1 MPSGQRSKRRCWKIR
16 AKGSNSGKSRSRK
29 MRIRTSKVIRA
40 TAEDLWP
47 LLTNSRMDVPGW
59 FCLGVPQP
67 KSCELPNAQGGV
79 GAERR
84 CISDRGTVIQ
94 KITEWDAP
102 QRLRFKMVST
112 DHGWGPCVDS
122 LEEDFDLVPMGS
134 RTRITRT
141 TTIKA
146 KGRCLILKELGF
158 YSGLKR
164 VHLYVFSNWKKI
176 SE

>member
-1 MPSGQRSKRRCWKIR
+1 MK
-16 AKGSNSGKSRSRK
+16 
-29 MRIRTSKVIRA
+29 IRTSKFIK
-40 TAEDLWP
+40 TTSDKLWP

-67 KSCELPNAQGGV
+67 KSCELPDRHGGV
-79 GAERR
+79 GSERR

-94 KITEWDAP
+94 QITEWDP
-102 QRLRFKMVST
+102 PVRLRFKMVST

-122 LEEDFDLVPMGS
+122 LEEDFHLETNGDG
-134 RTRITRT
+134 TRITRT

-146 KGRCLILKELGF
+146 RGMLPLLKELGF

-164 VHLYVFSNWKKI
+164 VHLYVFHNWKN
-176 SE
+176 ETEQVE